1 MKQSTGPIQ
10 KPDGWRLNGI
20 LWVYDMTET
29 VTYEGFLALVES
41 MVRNRESGS
50 LYLRTD
56 TNRSVCIGIRQ
67 GEIEALVSGP
77 RRGLTAI
84 KTILG
89 MSSGSCRRD
98 ETSLAFHTGDLP
110 TTAEILKIL
119 RERRVE
125 STAGSDSASMT
136 DKDEAWQRPVDE
148 ERSVKILCDLLHDYL
163 GPVAPLI
170 CDDLTQSGNLHTSAD
185 LDAAIINL
193 AAEIESSSE
202 SQEFIQ
208 RARQA
213 VALL

>member
-1 MKQSTGPIQ
+1 
-10 KPDGWRLNGI
+10 
-20 LWVYDMTET
+20 MTET
-29 VTYEGFLALVES
+29 VTYEGFVNLIES

-77 RRGLTAI
+77 RRGLTAV

-89 MSSGSCRRD
+89 MSSGTYRRD
-98 ETSLAFHTGDLP
+98 DTSLAFHFGDLP
-110 TTAEILKIL
+110 PTTEILRIL
-119 RERRVE
+119 RERRLE
-125 STAGSDSASMT
+125 STAGSDSAAILGRDDSRERAV
-136 DKDEAWQRPVDE
+136 DAQR
-148 ERSVKILCDLLHDYL
+148 SIKLLCDLLHDYL

-170 CDDLTQSGNLHTSAD
+170 CDDLTQRGNLRTSAD
-185 LDAAIINL
+185 LDAAIIKL

-208 RARQA
+208 RARQE